1 VPPVARYG
9 PRMADAPVT
18 LEGWFTLHEMFA
30 VDWARW
36 NALDDAERAAVV
48 ADARMALERLAGAG
62 DGHLAVYA
70 LVSHKGDLCLTHWRR
85 DLETLRAAQV
95 AFART
100 RLRAFLTST
109 YSYLAVIELGT
120 YELMGHAAGL
130 VKKRGVDAAS
140 PEFEGAVKAEMEKMA
155 RPRLFPEVPDRR
167 YLCFYPMSKRRGEQ
181 VNWFDLSSA
190 ERAGF
195 MRGHGEIGRK
205 YAGQVVQVIQGSV
218 GLDDWEWGVTLFA
231 DDPIVFKK
239 LIYEMRFDPAS
250 SRFALF
256 GPFYVGI
263 RCAPADLGSVLA
275 GAS

>member
-1 VPPVARYG
+1 
-9 PRMADAPVT
+9 MADAPVT
-18 LEGWFTLHEMFA
+18 LEGWYTLHEMFA
-30 VDWARW
+30 VDWGRW
-36 NALDDAERAAVV
+36 NALDDAERARIVGEAEAALDGIV
-48 ADARMALERLAGAG
+48 ATGEGHTAL
-62 DGHLAVYA
+62 YS
-70 LVSHKGDLCLTHWRR
+70 LVSQKGDLCLVHWRR
-85 DLETLRAAQV
+85 DLPALRAAELAV
-95 AFART
+95 ART
-100 RLRAFLTST
+100 RLRGFLVPT

-130 VKKRGVDAAS
+130 VKKRGIES
-140 PEFEGAVKAEMEKMA
+140 GTPEFETALRTEMERMA
-155 RPRLFPEVPDRR
+155 NPRLFPDVPARR

-181 VNWFDLSSA
+181 VNWYDLPSA

-231 DDPIVFKK
+231 DDPVVFKK

-263 RCAPADLGSVLA
+263 RLAPRELGSAL